1 MTDVAI
7 APAVAPS
14 PQQDKFMSPRKPLP
28 QSLIEGAQIPDRTP
42 FYAEKHVNFKFPKRI
57 ITMKEIGL
65 EGAGITSTAISEP
78 FTLFTE
84 EAIKQMRAEIFSRQV
99 LEKYQVGSD
108 LAANMIRGYCP
119 EKSSFIYD
127 AWNSPAV
134 LGALSQIAGIEL
146 VPAMDVDIGHVNI
159 SVRDD
164 AATASVPGRDADDK
178 PAFEWHSDSYAFV
191 CVTMLSDCAGMIGGE
206 TAIRTGTGE
215 VLKFRGPAMGTAV
228 IMQGRYIEHQALKA
242 FGGRERISMVTSL
255 RPKSPFVRDETI
267 IRPLL
272 PITPKRTLYYQ
283 YVEYRLENLEERV
296 RHQLKVMRQHKK
308 AGRDFDVASAREF
321 LLEEREFIDA
331 MLEELGDS

>member
-1 MTDVAI
+1 MTNIAI

-14 PQQDKFMSPRKPLP
+14 PQQDRPMSPRKPLP
-28 QSLIEGAQIPDRTP
+28 QPLIKGAQIPDRAP
-42 FYAEKHVNFKFPKRI
+42 FDAEKHVNFKFPQRI
-57 ITMKEIGL
+57 ITMKDIGL
-65 EGAGITSTAISEP
+65 EGVGITSTAISEP
-78 FTLFTE
+78 FTLVTV
-84 EAIKQMRAEIFSRQV
+84 EAIRHMRAEIFSRQV

-108 LAANMIRGYCP
+108 LATNMIRGYCP

-134 LGALSQIAGIEL
+134 LGALSNIAGIEL

-164 AATASVPGRDADDK
+164 AATTSAPDSDADDK
-178 PAFEWHSDSYAFV
+178 VAFEWHSDSYAFV

-206 TAIRTGTGE
+206 TVIRTGTGK

-228 IMQGRYIEHQALKA
+228 IMQGRYIEHQALEA

-255 RPKSPFVRDETI
+255 RPKSPFARDETS

-272 PITPKRTLYYQ
+272 PITPRNTLYYQ

-296 RHQLKVMRQHKK
+296 RHQLKVIRQQKK
-308 AGRDFDVASAREF
+308 ANRDFDVASARKF
-321 LLEEREFIDA
+321 LLEERDFIDA
-331 MLEELGDS
+331 MLEEQEDS

>member
-1 MTDVAI
+1 MTNIAI

-14 PQQDKFMSPRKPLP
+14 PQQDRPMSPRKPLP
-28 QSLIEGAQIPDRTP
+28 QSLIKGAQIPDWVP
-42 FYAEKHVNFKFPKRI
+42 FDAEKHANFKFPQRI
-57 ITMKEIGL
+57 ITMKDIGL
-65 EGAGITSTAISEP
+65 EGVGITSTAISEP
-78 FTLFTE
+78 LTLFTI
-84 EAIKQMRAEIFSRQV
+84 EAIRQMRAEIFSRQV

-108 LAANMIRGYCP
+108 LATNMIRGYCP

-134 LGALSQIAGIEL
+134 LGALSNIAGIEL

-164 AATASVPGRDADDK
+164 AATTSAPDSDADDK
-178 PAFEWHSDSYAFV
+178 VAFEWHSDSYTFV

-206 TAIRTGTGE
+206 TVIRTGTG
-215 VLKFRGPAMGTAV
+215 KGTAV

-255 RPKSPFVRDETI
+255 RPKSPFVRDETS

-272 PITPKRTLYYQ
+272 PITPRNTLYYQ

-296 RHQLKVMRQHKK
+296 RHLLKVIRQQKK
-308 AGRDFDVASAREF
+308 ANRDFDVASARKF
-321 LLEEREFIDA
+321 LLEERDFIDA
-331 MLEELGDS
+331 MLEELEDS